1 MTPAPKTPKNSNY
14 YIDRNA
20 LIVPMNEQTMKDLV
34 DQIASMVG
42 DTVEEELSNAVT
54 ADDFMFTQ
62 PVDVNAALDVDDPMT
77 FAEATQILTK
87 AGWVFLKSNHHETD
101 ENKDYFLFNTPE
113 GKLMEL
119 NRAALISEARLLL

>member
-42 DTVEEELSNAVT
+42 DTVEEELDNAVT

-62 PVDVNAALDVDDPMT
+62 PVDDPMT
-77 FAEATQILTK
+77 MAEATQILTK

>member
-62 PVDVNAALDVDDPMT
+62 PVDDPMT
-77 FAEATQILTK
+77 TMEAIQTLCK

-101 ENKDYFLFNTPE
+101 KDKDYFLFNTPE
-113 GKLMEL
+113 GNVMEL
-119 NRAALISEARLLL
+119 NRSALIGEARLLL

>member
-62 PVDVNAALDVDDPMT
+62 PVDDPMT
-77 FAEATQILTK
+77 MAEATQILTK

-101 ENKDYFLFNTPE
+101 GNKDYFLFNTPE

>member
-42 DTVEEELSNAVT
+42 DTVEEELDNTVT

-62 PVDVNAALDVDDPMT
+62 PVDDPMT
-77 FAEATQILTK
+77 MAEATQTLGK

-101 ENKDYFLFNTPE
+101 KDKDYFLFNTPE
-113 GKLMEL
+113 GNVMEL

>member
-1 MTPAPKTPKNSNY
+1 MTPAPKNSNY
-14 YIDRNA
+14 YIDPNA
-20 LIVPMNEQTMKDLV
+20 VIVPMNEQTMKDLL
-34 DQIASMVG
+34 SMVN
-42 DTVEEELSNAVT
+42 DMDEEELRNAVT

-62 PVDVNAALDVDDPMT
+62 PVDDPMT
-77 FAEATQILTK
+77 MAEATQILSK

>member
-42 DTVEEELSNAVT
+42 DTVEEELDNAVT

-62 PVDVNAALDVDDPMT
+62 PVDDPMT
-77 FAEATQILTK
+77 MAEATQILSK

-101 ENKDYFLFNTPE
+101 KDKDYFLFNTPE
-113 GKLMEL
+113 GNVMEL

>member
-62 PVDVNAALDVDDPMT
+62 PVDDPMT
-77 FAEATQILTK
+77 MAEATQILTK

-101 ENKDYFLFNTPE
+101 KDKDYFLFNTPE

>member
-62 PVDVNAALDVDDPMT
+62 PVDDPMT
-77 FAEATQILTK
+77 MAEATQILSK

-101 ENKDYFLFNTPE
+101 KDKDYFLFNTPE

>member
-62 PVDVNAALDVDDPMT
+62 PVDDPMT
-77 FAEATQILTK
+77 MAEATQILSK

>member
-42 DTVEEELSNAVT
+42 DTVEEELDNTVT

-62 PVDVNAALDVDDPMT
+62 PVDDPMT
-77 FAEATQILTK
+77 MAEATQILSK

-101 ENKDYFLFNTPE
+101 KDKDYFLFNTPE
-113 GKLMEL
+113 GNVMEL
-119 NRAALISEARLLL
+119 NRSALIGEARLLL

>member
-42 DTVEEELSNAVT
+42 DTVEEELDNAVT

-62 PVDVNAALDVDDPMT
+62 PVDDPMT
-77 FAEATQILTK
+77 MAEATQILSK

-101 ENKDYFLFNTPE
+101 KNKDYFLFNTPE

>member
-42 DTVEEELSNAVT
+42 DTVEEELDNAVT

-62 PVDVNAALDVDDPMT
+62 PVDDPMT

-101 ENKDYFLFNTPE
+101 KDKDYFLFNTPE

>member
-42 DTVEEELSNAVT
+42 DTVEEELNNAVT

-62 PVDVNAALDVDDPMT
+62 PVDDPMT
-77 FAEATQILTK
+77 MAEATQILSK

>member
-62 PVDVNAALDVDDPMT
+62 PVDDPMT
-77 FAEATQILTK
+77 MAEATQILSK

-101 ENKDYFLFNTPE
+101 KNKDYFLFNTPE

>member
-42 DTVEEELSNAVT
+42 DTDEEELRTAMT

-62 PVDVNAALDVDDPMT
+62 PVDDPMT
-77 FAEATQILTK
+77 MAEATQILTK

>member
-42 DTVEEELSNAVT
+42 DTVEEELRTPMT

-62 PVDVNAALDVDDPMT
+62 PVDDPMT
-77 FAEATQILTK
+77 MAEATQILSK

-101 ENKDYFLFNTPE
+101 KDKDYFLFNTPE
-113 GKLMEL
+113 GNVMEL
-119 NRAALISEARLLL
+119 NRSALIGEARLLL

>member
-62 PVDVNAALDVDDPMT
+62 PVDDPMT
-77 FAEATQILTK
+77 MAEATQILTK

-101 ENKDYFLFNTPE
+101 KDKDYFLFNTPE
-113 GKLMEL
+113 GNVMEL
-119 NRAALISEARLLL
+119 NRSALIGEARLLL